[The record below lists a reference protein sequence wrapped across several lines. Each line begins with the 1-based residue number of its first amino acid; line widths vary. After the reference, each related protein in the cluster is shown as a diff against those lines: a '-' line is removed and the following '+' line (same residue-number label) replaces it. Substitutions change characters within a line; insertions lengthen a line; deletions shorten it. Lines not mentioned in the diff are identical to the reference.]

1 MVFSY
6 DPSMAPRFPSLATGL
21 SHVSGLSKVTEE
33 PDAIARF
40 EQRALQRLNDVTE
53 ADLAPIRAW
62 RSAFSSMGLKPTKY
76 RCASEALLRR
86 LRKESTL
93 PRLHPIVDTC
103 NAVSAAYAI
112 PVAAFDLERIQGDL
126 TVGPAKGNEEYL
138 TFGGELEHPTPG
150 EIIFADTALR
160 AHARRWTNRQSAH
173 SAISKQTDNALLV
186 IEALH
191 SEAENDVTEVR
202 DTLVSTLGAL
212 GATVRKGLLL
222 GGSGRFDTK
231 AGSQ

>member
-1 MVFSY
+1 
-6 DPSMAPRFPSLATGL
+6 MAMRFPSLATGL
-21 SHVSGLSKVTEE
+21 LHVSGLSKVTEE
-33 PDAIARF
+33 PDAVARY
-40 EQRALQRLNDVTE
+40 EQEALRRLEAGSE

-86 LRKESTL
+86 LRKENTL
-93 PRLHPIVDTC
+93 PRLHPIVDLC

-112 PVAAFDLERIQGDL
+112 PVAAFDLERIEGDL

-186 IEALH
+186 MEALH
-191 SEAENDVTEVR
+191 ADAEKDVAGAR
-202 DTLVSTLGAL
+202 DALASTLGAQ
-212 GATVRKGLLL
+212 GATVRKGLLI
-222 GGSGRFDTK
+222 GGIGRFETTEV
-231 AGSQ
+231 SY